1 MTSPQPIPH
10 RAKLFPTDRF
20 ASRRLWFGSL
30 VCLAV
35 VVFLWLL
42 RGRLQTTAEVDSI
55 KLSMSQRRYDDV
67 ERSARKWLKSHPD
80 DTDVALLLG
89 EALQRQGHL
98 SESLDVYQRI
108 PAEAGKTSVA
118 ARLASASILL
128 SRGRLNDAEQTLL
141 SVTDPFANNL
151 HADGLWVTLYS
162 LAGRRWESMPA
173 LRRTVPTASDRLM
186 KLILMANP
194 DEMPAPPEDVFAKMF
209 TVRDPLGALGCARV
223 AASLGRGEQALK
235 LVNECLIKRP
245 ELVEAYVV
253 LGGLSLDQGET
264 MAVDALL
271 RRLPKD
277 SDQHPGIWYLRGR
290 HAQEA
295 GNTDGAIRCYWEAL
309 LRHPNHDRSAYQL
322 SQLLSS
328 QGRTVEALVFLERS
342 RRLARLLES
351 SIRLYEDRS
360 DEVEIEKCVT
370 LTKELGRLRECRI
383 WCEYLLE
390 INPTQQVG
398 LDCLREINSQW
409 GDELPWV
416 MPENDLAR
424 VYDLSS
430 YPLPTSTTPEVPQI
444 ERRSGS
450 SRATISFADDAERLG
465 LNFRYFN
472 GDDPTSDGKRMFEYT
487 GGGVA
492 AIDYDRDG
500 WCDLYFTQ
508 GCAWPPGPSHQDHS
522 DVIYRNV
529 GGDQMVDVT
538 ERVGIH
544 DASFGQG
551 VAAGDYDN
559 DGFVDLYVAN
569 VDGNRLQRNNGDGT
583 FTDVTE
589 AVGYKQHGYWTT
601 SCLLADI
608 DGDAL
613 PDLYDVTFLQ
623 GEDVFT
629 RICRGSDGVARS
641 CAPAGFPAAPDC
653 IHLNTGDG
661 EFLDASEG
669 RGFEVADGDGLGI
682 VAADFDHTGDISLFV
697 GNDGRANFYFVPLS
711 KDGGKITKW
720 EEIGVLSG
728 MAYDEAGAAQ
738 ACMGIAAGDANNDG
752 RLDLFVS
759 NFYHE
764 SNTLYLNVGA
774 RTFSDRARSFGLR
787 EPSWEQLGFGTQFLD
802 ADLDGWEDLIVTNGH
817 VDDFT
822 HKQIPYKMN
831 PQFFANHNGRFVEK
845 FAAEVGP
852 TFGVPR
858 LGRGLAKVD
867 WNRDG
872 LTDVVISHIADPA
885 VVLTN
890 QTRGASRGLGLRRV
904 GTTRSRDA
912 IGTRVIVRTKHRILE
927 RQLTA
932 GDGYQASNERRLEFG
947 FGEED
952 LEAVDIEIRWP
963 GGSLES
969 YSGVS
974 IRQDYLAVEGRGR
987 LIETYVE

>member
-1 MTSPQPIPH
+1 MTSPQPIYD
-10 RAKLFPTDRF
+10 RTRLFPTGRF
-20 ASRRLWFGSL
+20 ASRSLWFGSL
-30 VCLAV
+30 LCLAV
-35 VVFLWLL
+35 VLFLCLL

-55 KLSMSQRRYDDV
+55 KLGLSQRRYGDA
-67 ERSARKWLKSHPD
+67 ERSARKWLRSHPD
-80 DTDVALLLG
+80 DMGVTLLLG

-98 SESLDVYQRI
+98 SESLDAYQRI
-108 PAEAGKTSVA
+108 PANAGKTSVA

-141 SVTDPFANNL
+141 SVTEPSAINL

-162 LAGRRWESMPA
+162 LSGRRWESMPA
-173 LRRTVPTASDRLM
+173 LQRTVPTASDRLM
-186 KLILMANP
+186 KLILLANP

-209 TVRDPLGALGCARV
+209 AVRDPLGALGCARV
-223 AASLGRGEQALK
+223 AASLGRGEQALS
-235 LVNECLIKRP
+235 LVQECLAKRP

-253 LGGLSLDQGET
+253 LGGLLLDQGET
-264 MAVDALL
+264 TAVDSLL
-271 RRLPKD
+271 RRLPAG
-277 SDQHPGIWYLRGR
+277 SDQHPGIWYLKGR

-295 GNTDGAIRCYWEAL
+295 GNALGAIRCYWEAL
-309 LRHPNHDRSAYQL
+309 IRHPNHDRSAYQL

-328 QGRTVEALVFLERS
+328 QGRTADARVFLERS

-351 SIRLYEDRS
+351 SIRLYEDRG
-360 DEVEIEKCVT
+360 DEVEIEKCLK

-383 WCEYLLE
+383 WSEYLLE
-390 INPTQQVG
+390 VNPTNQVG
-398 LDCLREINSQW
+398 LDSLREINSQW
-409 GDELPWV
+409 RDDLPWV

-424 VYDLSS
+424 VFDLSS
-430 YPLPTSTTPEVPQI
+430 YPLPTSSTSEAPQI

-450 SRATISFADDAERLG
+450 SRATISFADDAEKLG
-465 LNFRYFN
+465 LGFRYFN

-508 GCAWPPGPSHQDHS
+508 GCVWPPGPAHQDHL

-583 FTDVTE
+583 FTDVTDE
-589 AVGYKQHGYWTT
+589 VGYKRHGYWTT

-613 PDLYDVTFLQ
+613 PDMYDVTFLQ
-623 GEDVFT
+623 GDDVFT

-653 IHLNTGDG
+653 IHLSTGDG
-661 EFLDASEG
+661 GFLDASEG
-669 RGFEVADGDGLGI
+669 LGFEAADGDGLGI
-682 VAADFDHTGDISLFV
+682 VAADFDHSGDISLFI

-711 KDGGKITKW
+711 KANGKITKW
-720 EEIGVLSG
+720 EEAGVLSG
-728 MAYDEAGAAQ
+728 LAYDEAGAAQ
-738 ACMGIAAGDANNDG
+738 ACMGIAAGDANGDG

-764 SNTLYLNVGA
+764 SNALYLNVGP
-774 RTFSDRARSFGLR
+774 RTFSDRARSTGLR

-831 PQFFANHNGRFVEK
+831 PQFFRNHHGRFVEK

-858 LGRGLAKVD
+858 LGRGLVKVD

-890 QTRGASRGLGLRRV
+890 QTHGASGGLGLRLV

-912 IGTRVIVRTKHRILE
+912 IGTRVIARTKHRTLE

-947 FGEED
+947 FGDED

-963 GGSLES
+963 GGHVES
-969 YSGVS
+969 YSDVS
-974 IRQDYLAVEGRGR
+974 IRRDYLAVEGKGR
-987 LIETYVE
+987 LIETHVD